1 MGALWLWNRIGAVT
15 SSSSNRSDLRS
26 TPEGVLCEPNVDVPG
41 AEKVFCA
48 VENNLEEYGLINTA
62 ISQDGDALTGE
73 SLLLA
78 RAERHS
84 A

>member
-1 MGALWLWNRIGAVT
+1 MGALWLWNQIGAVT

-41 AEKVFCA
+41 AEKMFCA
-48 VENNLEEYGLINTA
+48 VENNLEEYVLINTA
-62 ISQDGDALTGE
+62 ISRDGDALTGE

-78 RAERHS
+78 RAERHR